1 MNVNSSVGSMFDS
14 VTEAAGVRAGLIL
27 TESNLRQ
34 VLASSRPDEPD
45 PWWDWPTT
53 SWVRMRAEEV
63 EQFVVDALYGVGAIP
78 DKLSP
83 DALLA
88 KFVKANLTKI
98 KRPPEENLD
107 YGPFE
112 LDPEKL
118 RYPSPKVR
126 IHQYMTWGQSE
137 LLSGRVPPGF
147 EPVADQYRLRSLL
160 YNDLIKLGVD
170 WDGALPLDHLFS
182 LKDKGGTISANSK
195 SAPLVDQRFIDYLH
209 AQPADLKRM
218 DWRQLEFLCGE
229 YFRRMGY
236 DVVVTAPSGDGGID
250 VVARRMDGAEGPD
263 IVLIQAKRL
272 SGKRQ
277 VDINV
282 VKALWADVMES
293 EESATRGLITT
304 TTRLAKGAREYT
316 EARNYGL
323 SAAER
328 PHVEQW
334 IAKLTTYPRIA
345 VPQSVP
351 EAVDRSMPGGLLP
364 GVPARSLRRS
374 R

>member
-34 VLASSRPDEPD
+34 VLTSSRPDEPD

-98 KRPPEENLD
+98 KRPPLEYLD
-107 YGPFE
+107 FGPFE
-112 LDPEKL
+112 LEPEEL

-126 IHQYMTWGQSE
+126 MYQYLTWGQSE

-147 EPVADQYRLRSLL
+147 ESIADQYRLRSLL
-160 YNDLIKLGVD
+160 YKDLIKIGVG
-170 WDGALPLDHLFS
+170 WDGALPLDQLFS
-182 LKDKGGTISANSK
+182 LKDKGGTVSANSK
-195 SAPLVDQRFIDYLH
+195 SAPLIDQRFIDYLH
-209 AQPADLKRM
+209 AQPADLERM
-218 DWRQLEFLCGE
+218 DWRQLEYLCGE
-229 YFRRMGY
+229 YFRREGY
-236 DVVVTAPSGDGGID
+236 EVVVTTPSGDGGID
-250 VVARRMDGAEGPD
+250 VVASRMDGAEGPD

-293 EESATRGLITT
+293 ESSTRGLITT

-316 EARNYGL
+316 EARNYRL

-328 PHVEQW
+328 THVEQW
-334 IAKLTTYPRIA
+334 IANLTTYPRGA
-345 VPQSVP
+345 
-351 EAVDRSMPGGLLP
+351 
-364 GVPARSLRRS
+364 PAS
-374 R
+374 

>member
-34 VLASSRPDEPD
+34 VLTSAHQAEPD
-45 PWWDWPTT
+45 PWWDRPTN
-53 SWVRMRAEEV
+53 SSVRMRAEEV
-63 EQFVVDALYGVGAIP
+63 EQLVVDTLFGVGAIP

-83 DALLA
+83 TALIVQ
-88 KFVKANLTKI
+88 FVKANLIKI
-98 KRPPEENLD
+98 KRPPQPYLD
-107 YGPFE
+107 FGPFE
-112 LDPEKL
+112 LDREVLK
-118 RYPSPKVR
+118 YPSTKVR
-126 IHQYMTWGQSE
+126 IYQYVTWGESE

-147 EPVADQYRLRSLL
+147 EPIADQYLLRSLL
-160 YNDLIKLGVD
+160 HNNLITLGVN
-170 WDGALPLDHLFS
+170 WDGALPLDQLFS
-182 LKDKGGTISANSK
+182 LKDKGGSVSADSK
-195 SAPLVDQRFIDYLH
+195 SAPLIDQRFIDYLH
-209 AQPADLKRM
+209 AQPADLQRM
-218 DWRQLEFLCGE
+218 DWRQLEYLCGE

-236 DVVVTAPSGDGGID
+236 QVVVTAPSGDGGID

-272 SGKRQ
+272 SGKHQ

-328 PHVEQW
+328 AHVEQW
-334 IAKLTTYPRIA
+334 IAKLCTYPRGA
-345 VPQSVP
+345 QAS
-351 EAVDRSMPGGLLP
+351 PG
-364 GVPARSLRRS
+364 
-374 R
+374 

>member
-1 MNVNSSVGSMFDS
+1 MNVNFSVGSMFDS

-34 VLASSRPDEPD
+34 VLTSSRPDESD
-45 PWWDWPTT
+45 PWWDRPTT

-63 EQFVVDALYGVGAIP
+63 EQYVVDALYGVGAIP

-98 KRPPEENLD
+98 KRPPADYLD
-107 YGPFE
+107 FGPFE
-112 LDPEKL
+112 LDPEQL
-118 RYPSPKVR
+118 RYPSPNVR
-126 IHQYMTWGQSE
+126 IYQYLTWGQGE

-147 EPVADQYRLRSLL
+147 ESIADQYRLRSLL

-170 WDGALPLDHLFS
+170 WDGVLPLDQLFS
-182 LKDKGGTISANSK
+182 LRDKGGTVAANRK
-195 SAPLVDQRFIDYLH
+195 SAPLIDQRFIDYLH
-209 AQPADLKRM
+209 AQPADLERM
-218 DWRQLEFLCGE
+218 DWRQLEYLCGE

-272 SGKRQ
+272 SGRHQ

-304 TTRLAKGAREYT
+304 TTRLAKGARDYIK
-316 EARNYGL
+316 ARNYGL

-328 PHVEQW
+328 THVEQW
-334 IAKLTTYPRIA
+334 IAKLSTYPRDA
-345 VPQSVP
+345 
-351 EAVDRSMPGGLLP
+351 
-364 GVPARSLRRS
+364 
-374 R
+374 